1 MRHDFPVAP
10 WPKGLKITSGLGT
23 VVVIGAGIGAYR
35 AIPVPTGF
43 THQFGLVVALILPA
57 LLIGSLL
64 FMVTG
69 YAVEGAELCVERL
82 LWSTRIPLQ
91 GLSRAWIEPAVC
103 KGSVRVFGNGGL
115 FSFTGLFYSKRL
127 GRYRLFATDISR
139 SVVLVLPSRV
149 VVITPAEPEAF
160 IEHVRQSLPNVH
172 IGPPVDGA
180 SMPKSE

>member
-10 WPKGLKITSGLGT
+10 WPTGLKITSAVGT
-23 VVVIGAGIGAYR
+23 VLILGVGIGAYR

-43 THQFGLVVALILPA
+43 THQFGLAVAMILPA
-57 LLIGSLL
+57 LLVGSLL

-69 YAVEGAELCVERL
+69 YAVEGTELYVRRL
-82 LWSTRIPLQ
+82 LWSTRISLQ
-91 GLSRAWIEPAVC
+91 GLDRIWIEPAVC
-103 KGSVRVFGNGGL
+103 KGSIRVFGNGGL

-160 IEHVRQSLPNVH
+160 IEHVRQSLPNVQV
-172 IGPPVDGA
+172 GPPAG
-180 SMPKSE
+180 SF

>member
-1 MRHDFPVAP
+1 LV
-10 WPKGLKITSGLGT
+10 LG
-23 VVVIGAGIGAYR
+23 VGIGAYR

-57 LLIGSLL
+57 LLFGSLL

-69 YAVEGAELCVERL
+69 YAVDGTELYVGRL
-82 LWSTRIPLQ
+82 LWSTRIPLET
-91 GLSRAWIEPAVC
+91 LSRVWIEPAVC
-103 KGSVRVFGNGGL
+103 KGSIRVFGNGGL

-139 SVVLVLPSRV
+139 SVVLILPARV

-160 IEHVRQSLPNVH
+160 IELVRQSFPNVQV
-172 IGPPVDGA
+172 GPPDG
-180 SMPKSE
+180 